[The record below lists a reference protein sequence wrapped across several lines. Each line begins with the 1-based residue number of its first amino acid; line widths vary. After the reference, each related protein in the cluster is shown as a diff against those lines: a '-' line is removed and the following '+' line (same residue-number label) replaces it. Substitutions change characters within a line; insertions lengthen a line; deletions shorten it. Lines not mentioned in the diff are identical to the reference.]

1 MNTLVAALLAAEDPT
16 VTHHWLLPETP
27 EIIYGGLATV
37 IVVAAL
43 VKFAGPF
50 VKKGFVGRTE
60 RIQKELDDA
69 ASAKSKATDDAHGIR
84 AALGDIASERARLL
98 AEADAQAAA
107 VLTEGRVRIT
117 QEVADLEA
125 KAVADLA
132 AARGRS
138 TDELRSQIA
147 MLAAYATP
155 IVVAQTLT
163 EQTKSE
169 LVESFINNVG
179 ASR

>member
-1 MNTLVAALLAAEDPT
+1 MNTLVIALLASEDPT

-27 EIIYGGLATV
+27 EIIYGGLAAV
-37 IVVAAL
+37 IVISAL
-43 VKFAGPF
+43 VKFAGPT

-69 ASAKSKATDDAHGIR
+69 AAAKVKADDDAKGIR
-84 AALGDIASERARLL
+84 AALGDIASERARIL
-98 AEADAQAAA
+98 AEADVQAAA
-107 VLTEGRVRIT
+107 VLSEGRTRIA

-125 KAVADLA
+125 KADADLA

-138 TDELRSQIA
+138 TEELRSQIA
-147 MLAAYATP
+147 MLASSATP

-163 EQTKSE
+163 DQTKTE
-169 LVESFINNVG
+169 LVESFIQKVG

>member
-1 MNTLVAALLAAEDPT
+1 MNTLLTALLAAEDPT

-43 VKFAGPF
+43 VKFAGPM

-69 ASAKSKATDDAHGIR
+69 AAARTKADDDAKGIR
-84 AALGDIASERARLL
+84 AALGDISSERARML
-98 AEADAQAAA
+98 AEADTQAAA
-107 VLTEGRVRIT
+107 VLTEGRARIA
-117 QEVADLEA
+117 QEVTDLEA
-125 KAVADLA
+125 KAEADLA

-147 MLAAYATP
+147 MLSAYATP

-163 EQTKSE
+163 DQTKSE
-169 LVESFINNVG
+169 LVESFIQKVG